1 VSISPPTAPPA
12 AESAYRHVKELIL
25 SDQLTGGTMIS
36 EGEIATR
43 LSVSRTPV
51 REAFLRLEAEGWLRL
66 YPKRG
71 ALVVPVGPG
80 EAQAVIDARLLI
92 EGHAVEAVAGGEDEP
107 RARLVARLGESVERQ
122 RAALAEGDLDAY
134 SYRDAEFHL
143 MIVSAG
149 GNPLLMGFYG
159 TLRDRQ
165 RRMVARSL
173 WRGEGHARAFVDSHE
188 QLAGLIAAGDATAFH
203 DALCVHLHEAH
214 LPQLA
219 AEARAAR

>member
-1 VSISPPTAPPA
+1 MVAPPA
-12 AESAYRHVKELIL
+12 AETAYRHVKELIL
-25 SDQLTGGTMIS
+25 SDRLTGGTMIS
-36 EGEIATR
+36 EGEVAAQ

-80 EAQAVIDARLLI
+80 EAQAVIDARLLV
-92 EGHAVEAVAGGEDEP
+92 EAHAVDTIAAREDDD
-107 RARLVARLGESVERQ
+107 RARLIARLVESVVQQ
-122 RAALAEGDLDAY
+122 RRALAAGDLDAY
-134 SYRDAEFHL
+134 ASHDAAFHL
-143 MIVSAG
+143 LIVTAG
-149 GNPLLMGFYG
+149 ENSLLTGFYG

-173 WRGEGHARAFVDSHE
+173 WRDEARARSFVDGHARLVD
-188 QLAGLIAAGDATAFH
+188 LIAAGDATGFRE
-203 DALCVHLHEAH
+203 ALRDHLHAAH
-214 LPQLA
+214 LPQRA